1 MPRST
6 VPKLDGILAGSEE
19 PVFRVLPQRVLRDM
33 QRSDS
38 ESALLWNLIY
48 QRAQPTLA
56 AQELLSLPP
65 LWGSRVD
72 PLSDD
77 LLPYY
82 WGFSQMG
89 ARLPRLDH
97 VLDIVDGPGPKTE
110 VDLFLLG
117 ESELVLVEA
126 KHMAGLGRCARYSSG
141 KCPEI
146 HTESGEDGCRYWTS
160 QESLFSNMLDFGI
173 KPEPDDLAP
182 LCDRHYQLGRTA
194 LVGSELAKELNRRLH
209 LWLILPRSRWGALQR
224 DWIDFSDRIGDDSL
238 WRRLRV
244 LAWED
249 VISLAK
255 HPSNRQIP
263 QKGVSSPS

>member
-146 HTESGEDGCRYWTS
+146 HTESGEDGCQRMFIWAATLRS
-160 QESLFSNMLDFGI
+160 VSPPGMPSLQGGVKGKNG
-173 KPEPDDLAP
+173 
-182 LCDRHYQLGRTA
+182 H
-194 LVGSELAKELNRRLH
+194 RR
-209 LWLILPRSRWGALQR
+209 
-224 DWIDFSDRIGDDSL
+224 
-238 WRRLRV
+238 
-244 LAWED
+244 
-249 VISLAK
+249 
-255 HPSNRQIP
+255 
-263 QKGVSSPS
+263 

>member
-1 MPRST
+1 MQ
-6 VPKLDGILAGSEE
+6 
-19 PVFRVLPQRVLRDM
+19 LP
-33 QRSDS
+33 DS

-56 AQELLSLPP
+56 AEELLSLPP

-72 PLSDD
+72 PIFDD

-89 ARLPRLDH
+89 ARMPRLDH
-97 VLDIVDGPGPKTE
+97 VLDMVDGPGPKTE

-117 ESELVLVEA
+117 ESGACAYRGKAHGRMWGGAVGTAQENVPRFTMNPRRLVADIGHRRNRCFPTCSISGSSPSEMIR
-126 KHMAGLGRCARYSSG
+126 HRCA
-141 KCPEI
+141 
-146 HTESGEDGCRYWTS
+146 
-160 QESLFSNMLDFGI
+160 N
-173 KPEPDDLAP
+173 
-182 LCDRHYQLGRTA
+182 RHYQLGRTA

-209 LWLILPRSRWGALQR
+209 LWLILPRSRWRYLRR
-224 DWIDFSDRIGDDSL
+224 DWIDFSDRIGNDSL

-255 HPSNRQIP
+255 PPSNMQIP
-263 QKGVSSPS
+263 P